1 MVMTAPRKILVLFA
15 HPAIKRS
22 KVNAALRA
30 AVEGLPHITIH
41 DLYARYPD
49 FLIDVPHEQAL
60 CLAHDVIVL
69 QHPFYWYSTP
79 AIAKEWLDLV
89 LEHGWAYGKNG
100 QALAG
105 KIFFQVLTAGGDA
118 QAYSD
123 QGSNRHTIGELT
135 LPLRATATLCR
146 MRWLPPYAVL
156 GVHRGL
162 PPQALQ
168 RHAADY
174 RRTLEAL
181 RDGRLDLERLARQ
194 ELLNS
199 ELAAISGEV

>member
-1 MVMTAPRKILVLFA
+1 MTTSRKILILFA
-15 HPAIKRS
+15 HPAVKRS
-22 KVNAALRA
+22 RVNAALRR
-30 AVEGLPHITIH
+30 AVEGLPGITVH

-49 FLIDVPHEQAL
+49 FLIDVAHEQEL
-60 CLAHDVIVL
+60 CLAHQVIIL

-100 QALAG
+100 RALEG
-105 KIFFQVLTAGGDA
+105 KIFLQVLTAGGDA
-118 QAYSD
+118 QAYSH
-123 QGSNRHTIGELT
+123 QGGNRHTIGELT
-135 LPLRATATLCR
+135 LPLRATANLCR

-162 PPQALQ
+162 PPQELTG
-168 RHAADY
+168 HAVAF

-181 RDGRLDLERLARQ
+181 RDDRLDLEHIATQ
-194 ELLNS
+194 ELFNS
-199 ELAAISGEV
+199 PAAAVLGEG